1 MEELNHKIKELTGS
15 LLILKNKLDYLE
27 GAILDDNELVAK
39 ERLDD
44 KVKESEVLKK
54 QLGSLAREVYGQ
66 ENIPD
71 SLGNRISTCYDM
83 QRDIIMRIDRV
94 RTLMEQMD
102 DDNDSIFDKDSFI
115 KGMFPNQEDYQ
126 DYLDGD
132 Y

>member
-1 MEELNHKIKELTGS
+1 MEELNLKIKELTGS

-54 QLGSLAREVYGQ
+54 QLESLAREVNGQ

-71 SLGNRISTCYDM
+71 SLGNRISTCYNM

-115 KGMFPNQEDYQ
+115 KGMFPNHEDYQ
-126 DYLDGD
+126 DYLDGE

>member
-102 DDNDSIFDKDSFI
+102 DDDDSIFDKDSFI